1 MFQNPFMRFDEQT
14 TPTRDLAINSVRN
27 IQSGISPYTGVFDRA
42 AVIHLLK
49 RTMFGADPADISYF
63 SGLTLSEAVEELI
76 NPTAPLPNPP
86 INDYN
91 TTITDPDVPAWS
103 TWVNSQSTNGT
114 INTQRRNS
122 LKKWWA
128 GILINQDRSIREKL
142 TLFWSNHWGTELFV
156 INNAILGYN
165 HHDTLRRDCLG
176 NFKAM
181 VKDITIDPGMLIY
194 LNGYLNT
201 NTAPDENYGREI
213 QELFTIGKNPI
224 TNLAPFNEDDVKAA
238 ARVLT
243 GWRINSNGLSFFDQ
257 TRHDTSNKTFSAFYG
272 NQVITGKTGIAGAT
286 ETDDLIDMLFLKEET
301 SRHIVR
307 KLYRWFVYYEVD
319 ANVEQL
325 VIEPLAQIFRQNN
338 YEIKPVLRVLF
349 NSEHFFDSLNQGCLI
364 KSPVDIL
371 IGHLREFNVQF
382 PTPTDQAS
390 NYGHWN
396 FIRNFLTSITQ
407 NLGDPPD
414 VSGWPAYYQ
423 QPQFHEIWINHDTLP
438 KRNQFTDFMINTGFS
453 NNNTRIKT
461 DGVRFASTLPDPRNP
476 DNLISDAMLILL
488 GVQLSVASRNQ
499 LKTDFLLS
507 GQAQDYYWTNAWDAF
522 VANPSTANFNI
533 VNTRMRDLFKYMMN
547 LAEYQL
553 C

>member
-1 MFQNPFMRFDEQT
+1 MRYNEQT
-14 TPTRDLAINSVRN
+14 KLKRDSAINTVRN

-49 RTMFGADPADISYF
+49 RTMFGAASSDINYF
-63 SGLTLSEAVEELI
+63 SGLTLTEAVEELI

-91 TTITDPDVPAWS
+91 TTVTDPVVPAWT
-103 TWVNSQSTNGT
+103 TWVNSQSTDGA

-128 GILINQDRSIREKL
+128 GLLINQDRSIREKL

-156 INNAILGYN
+156 INNAILGYK
-165 HHDTLRRDCLG
+165 HHETLRRDCLG

-181 VKDITIDPGMLIY
+181 VKDITIDSGMLIY

-213 QELFTIGKNPI
+213 QELFTIGKDPI
-224 TNLAPFNEDDVKAA
+224 TNLAPYNEDDVRAA

-257 TRHDTSNKTFSAFYG
+257 TRHDTSDKTFSTFYA

-325 VIEPLAQIFRQNN
+325 II
-338 YEIKPVLRVLF
+338 
-349 NSEHFFDSLNQGCLI
+349 CLLYT
-364 KSPVDIL
+364 SPSP
-371 IGHLREFNVQF
+371 R
-382 PTPTDQAS
+382 
-390 NYGHWN
+390 
-396 FIRNFLTSITQ
+396 
-407 NLGDPPD
+407 
-414 VSGWPAYYQ
+414 
-423 QPQFHEIWINHDTLP
+423 
-438 KRNQFTDFMINTGFS
+438 
-453 NNNTRIKT
+453 
-461 DGVRFASTLPDPRNP
+461 DG
-476 DNLISDAMLILL
+476 
-488 GVQLSVASRNQ
+488 
-499 LKTDFLLS
+499 LLS
-507 GQAQDYYWTNAWDAF
+507 RM
-522 VANPSTANFNI
+522 PSSA
-533 VNTRMRDLFKYMMN
+533 
-547 LAEYQL
+547 
-553 C
+553 